1 MVVLAQLHT
10 AQPSFWERAWDRTKE
25 LTKNV
30 WNVASGIS
38 IRIKLSRE
46 FKNMQN
52 LISHSNSE
60 IIDNMNSLYEKQMQ
74 QNNENYVN
82 TLLQFNNIDGRFD
95 GLTSQVTD
103 MEGRLVDIS
112 DMLEGMDGKL
122 ESITDLILNI
132 DDKMDKFSDQV

>member
-1 MVVLAQLHT
+1 
-10 AQPSFWERAWDRTKE
+10 
-25 LTKNV
+25 
-30 WNVASGIS
+30 
-38 IRIKLSRE
+38 
-46 FKNMQN
+46 MQN